1 MSIHLWKV
9 RCIIKGP
16 NYDDHCSHQQEPE
29 FAGKITGMLLEMNN
43 AALLQLLENKDAL
56 DEKVREAMDVLKQHF
71 GSAQQSTEPATTPDA

>member
-1 MSIHLWKV
+1 
-9 RCIIKGP
+9 
-16 NYDDHCSHQQEPE
+16 
-29 FAGKITGMLLEMNN
+29 MLLEMNN